1 MSSGKHSTEQ
11 GGDHVRT
18 STFSILEAD
27 TLTVASGPLPLSS
40 AEFADGV
47 KAWVLGCKTEHR

>member
-1 MSSGKHSTEQ
+1 M
-11 GGDHVRT
+11 RT